1 MTCPKSID
9 CAFIWWA
16 LGNYELARSF
26 FIERSVIMQANNLTA
41 RIKQYRRDLHQ
52 IPELGFDLF
61 KTHAYVKQALESMG
75 YTPLRIA
82 KTGLLVHIPGE
93 QTDAIAFRADMDG
106 LSIHEET
113 NVSYQSIHQGVMHAC
128 GHDGHMAILLGLAEL
143 LKESYRPKKS
153 IVLIFQP
160 AEEGPGGAKVIVQ
173 SGILEKYNVK
183 HIYGMHLYPN
193 LEQGKIGLV
202 DGLMMSEIS
211 EYDVMIKGKGAHGA
225 EPYNG
230 IDAINASIVLI
241 QAFKKLIQTTIKDAS
256 NAILNVGT
264 LQAGETRNSVAE
276 LAAFTGTIRTF
287 KHEDYLAITQGMV
300 DAVKHIETTHH
311 VHITL
316 DIKNYYPPV
325 INNHTLYT
333 TMKSS
338 LSQNKYYDIQ
348 PLMVSEDFAYYQQA
362 IPGLFMMLGTKDGRT
377 NHAYPL
383 HSSRFNFDDT
393 LLISGV
399 ETYIDILMLNNIFE
413 NSVYYNHSLS
423 PKSNQAI
430 ERF

>member
-52 IPELGFDLF
+52 IPELGFDLY
-61 KTHAYVKQALESMG
+61 KTHAYLKNALETMG
-75 YTPLRIA
+75 YAPIRIA

-93 QTDAIAFRADMDG
+93 QEDAIAFRADMDG

-113 NVSYQSIHQGVMHAC
+113 NVSYQSMHQGIMHAC
-128 GHDGHMAILLGLAEL
+128 GHDGHMAILLGLAEV
-143 LKESYRPKKS
+143 LKESQRPRQS
-153 IVLIFQP
+153 IVLVFQP
-160 AEEGPGGAKVIVQ
+160 AEEGPGGAKVIVE

-193 LEQGKIGLV
+193 LEQGKIGLI

-211 EYDVMIKGKGAHGA
+211 EYDVTIKGKGAHGA

-230 IDAINASIVLI
+230 IDAINASIALI
-241 QAFKKLIQTTIKDAS
+241 QSFKALIKTTI
-256 NAILNVGT
+256 NEPTNTILNVGT
-264 LQAGETRNSVAE
+264 LQAGEARNSVAE
-276 LAAFTGTIRTF
+276 LSTFTGTIRTF
-287 KHEDYLAITQGMV
+287 KHEDYLTITQGMMT
-300 DAVKHIETTHH
+300 AVNHIENTYH

-325 INNHTLYT
+325 INDHDLYT
-333 TMKSS
+333 TMKRS

-348 PLMVSEDFAYYQQA
+348 PLMVSEDFAFYQQA
-362 IPGLFMMLGTKDGRT
+362 IPGLFMMLGTKDGRSE
-377 NHAYPL
+377 HAYPL

-399 ETYIDILMLNNIFE
+399 ETCIDILMLNKIFD
-413 NSVYYNHSLS
+413 NSVYYNQSPS
-423 PKSNQAI
+423 PKPSLPL
-430 ERF
+430 EHY